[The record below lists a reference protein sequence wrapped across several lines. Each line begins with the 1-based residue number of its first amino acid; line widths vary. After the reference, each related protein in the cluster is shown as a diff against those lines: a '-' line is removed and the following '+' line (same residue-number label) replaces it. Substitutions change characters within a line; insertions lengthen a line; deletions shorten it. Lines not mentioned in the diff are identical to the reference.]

1 MRAAIVHSTGWPM
14 TSITLPERDQ
24 FASADGYYATAL
36 HEVGHA
42 TGHPSRLN
50 RQDLGHPFG
59 SEAYAREEL
68 RAEIA
73 SLMLGEQLGI
83 GHDPGQ
89 HSAYVASWIRALEND
104 PREIFRAAA
113 DAEKITA
120 WCARLSGSASSR
132 PITSGRLIN
141 PNWSRAGGWTPM
153 PAFRCACR

>member
-1 MRAAIVHSTGWPM
+1 MI
-14 TSITLPERDQ
+14 D
-24 FASADGYYATAL
+24 YYATAL

-50 RQDLGHPFG
+50 REDLGHPFG

-89 HSAYVASWIRALEND
+89 HVAYVGSWIRALEND

-113 DAEKITA
+113 DAEKITTLVRSFEREHEQQTESGA
-120 WCARLSGSASSR
+120 GARSNPSR
-132 PITSGRLIN
+132 SK
-141 PNWSRAGGWTPM
+141 SEAQRAM
-153 PAFRCACR
+153 PASRCVCR